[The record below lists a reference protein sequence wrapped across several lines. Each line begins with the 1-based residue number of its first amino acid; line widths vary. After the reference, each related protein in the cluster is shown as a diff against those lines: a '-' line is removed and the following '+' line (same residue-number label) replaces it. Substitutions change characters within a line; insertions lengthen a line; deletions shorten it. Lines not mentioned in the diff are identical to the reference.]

1 MAPLALEKEFAMRT
15 VRIFYK
21 KKGSLKFISHLDTNR
36 FMIRMVRKS
45 GIPVWYSEGFNPH
58 PYLTFALPLSLG
70 FDSDYEIMD
79 MRINDDNFSN
89 EMVLK
94 ALSEHMP
101 DGIEIFACE
110 TPRMKTG
117 EIAYAEYIIDFDSD
131 FSHFTDDWGI
141 FLSSSEIF
149 AEKKTKKGS
158 LKLINI
164 KEFIKEYKVEA
175 TGLKLIVCAGSSNN
189 LNPKIILDAFSSNTE
204 KSLPPYSIT
213 RTMLYNSEMNIF
225 K

>member
-149 AEKKTKKGS
+149 VEKKTKKGS

>member
-1 MAPLALEKEFAMRT
+1 MRS

-79 MRINDDNFSN
+79 MRIIDDSFSN

-94 ALSEHMP
+94 AFSKHMP

-110 TPRMKTG
+110 SPCMKTG
-117 EIAYAEYIIDFDSD
+117 EIAYAEYIIDFESD
-131 FSHFTDDWGI
+131 FSHIMNDWNG
-141 FLSSSEIF
+141 FLSLPEIF
-149 AEKKTKKGS
+149 AEKKTKKGTI
-158 LKLINI
+158 KLINL
-164 KEFIKEYKVEA
+164 KEFIKEFKVEP

-189 LNPKIILDAFSSNTE
+189 LNPKIILDAFSSKTD
-204 KSLPPYSIT
+204 KVLPPYSIT
-213 RTMLYNSEMNIF
+213 RTMLYNSEMNNF